1 MKGSEALVR
10 MLDQAGVEVVFGL
23 CGDTTLPL
31 YEAWYDINPSMQHVL
46 CRDERSASYMA
57 EAYARFSG
65 RVGVCEGP
73 SGGGVT
79 YIIPGVAEANQSSVP
94 LVCITSDI
102 DVRDRDRG
110 TLTEFDQDAIFRPLT
125 TWTKTPS
132 HSTELPRTVREM
144 FRRAVGGRMGA
155 THLGLAMNVQEGE
168 VPDAD
173 VYMDPAT
180 IRYPFGRT
188 APDPAGVK
196 TLAAKLTQA
205 RNPLIVAG
213 AGVMRS
219 EAWDELKA
227 LVDLL
232 GCPVATSISG
242 KGAMAETDPLCLG
255 VVGSNGGLPWRHDLL
270 LESDLIFFIGCHTG
284 SVTTNKWTLPPD
296 RSREVI
302 QLDLDATRLGVNY
315 ELSAGLVADAKLG
328 LAALAQ
334 EVGDLLSGKPAGKF
348 DPARI
353 ARAREADLAERW
365 EFGSDDSP
373 IWPER
378 FIAELGQ
385 ALPDDGLIIT
395 DPGTPTPYVAGFH
408 RLPRAG
414 RYFAAPR
421 AHGALGYALPAVIGA
436 SFARP
441 GAPVIGIMGDGS
453 FGISAG
459 ELETIARLGRP
470 VVLVVMTNAI
480 YGWVKA
486 GQKGRGRKYF
496 AVDFGSLD
504 HARVAQAFGLEA
516 VRVEQAKDLGP
527 ALKKALAAKGP
538 VLLDVLT
545 HPLDDTRAPVSKW
558 IA

>member
-10 MLDQAGVEVVFGL
+10 LFEQAGVEVVFGL

-31 YEAWYDINPSMQHVL
+31 YEAWYDLNPKVAHVL
-46 CRDERSASYMA
+46 TRDERSASYMA

-65 RVGVCEGP
+65 RVGICEGP

-79 YIIPGVAEANQSSVP
+79 YIIPGVAEANQSSLP

-102 DVRDRDRG
+102 AVADRDRG

-132 HSTELPRTVREM
+132 QASELPRTVREM

-168 VPDAD
+168 VEEAD
-173 VYMDPAT
+173 VYIDPAT
-180 IRYPFGRT
+180 SRYPFTRT

-196 TLAAKLTQA
+196 TLAARLTRA
-205 RNPLIVAG
+205 KNPLIVAG
-213 AGVMRS
+213 AGVIRS
-219 EAWDELKA
+219 GAWDELKA

-242 KGAMAETDPLCLG
+242 KGSIAETDPLSLG
-255 VVGSNGGLPWRHDLL
+255 VVGSNGGLPWRHELL
-270 LESDLIFFIGCHTG
+270 LESDLIFYIGCHTG
-284 SVTTNKWTLPPD
+284 SVTTNKWSLPPN
-296 RSREVI
+296 RSRQII
-302 QLDLDATRLGVNY
+302 QLDVDPTRLGVNY
-315 ELSAGLVADAKLG
+315 ELSAGLAADAKLG
-328 LAALAQ
+328 LAALVQ
-334 EVGDLLSGKPAGKF
+334 EVGDLLSGRPAGRF
-348 DPARI
+348 DPDKI

-373 IWPER
+373 IRPER
-378 FIAELGQ
+378 FMAEFSR
-385 ALPDDGLIIT
+385 ALPPESLIIT
-395 DPGTPTPYVAGFH
+395 DPGTPTPYVAAFH
-408 RLPRAG
+408 RLPQAG

-441 GAPVIGIMGDGS
+441 GAPVIGLMGDGS
-453 FGISAG
+453 FCISAG
-459 ELETIARLGRP
+459 ELETIARLKRP
-470 VVLVVMTNAI
+470 VVLVVMSNAI
-480 YGWVKA
+480 FGWVKA
-486 GQKGRGRKYF
+486 GQKGRGEKYF
-496 AVDFGSLD
+496 AVDFGALD
-504 HARVAQAFGLEA
+504 HAKVARAFGLEG

-527 ALKKALAAKGP
+527 ALKAALAAKGP
-538 VLLDVLT
+538 VLLDVVT
-545 HPLDDTRAPVSKW
+545 HPLNDCRAPVSKW